1 MWIFRQLFSEVIV
14 LVCFSLE
21 AIEAKLG
28 WYKSA
33 LLSKKKSLG
42 EICDH
47 KSLYNTLS
55 GHFRSHVWIF
65 FFFLHAPFNS
75 SAVLNSF
82 LKLVTNLVRTLG
94 LERNITTDTSSQMLL
109 TCRCYRLFSRELLP
123 RQGQKKCQTLR
134 AVSETSVRT
143 VITDKRTSWPACR
156 SWLQTNAWTDLPR
169 PVGSHSLINCR
180 QDCWIW
186 LLSPSFF
193 KSLFVS

>member
-1 MWIFRQLFSEVIV
+1 MLYLRLPRMWIFRQLFSEVIV

-33 LLSKKKSLG
+33 LLSNKKSLG

-55 GHFRSHVWIF
+55 GNFRSHVWMFF

-82 LKLVTNLVRTLG
+82 FKLVTSLVRTLG
-94 LERNITTDTSSQMLL
+94 LGEKYNHRHKQPNAPNMPMLQIILKRATSQAGPEKVPNSERGEWDICKNCNYRQKNIM
-109 TCRCYRLFSRELLP
+109 
-123 RQGQKKCQTLR
+123 
-134 AVSETSVRT
+134 A
-143 VITDKRTSWPACR
+143 
-156 SWLQTNAWTDLPR
+156 
-169 PVGSHSLINCR
+169 SL
-180 QDCWIW
+180 
-186 LLSPSFF
+186 
-193 KSLFVS
+193 